1 LKKSKVRTTRR
12 RPART
17 RRKRST
23 VAELIRSVAQRLK
36 RAKLVFAH
44 GTSDPVA
51 EAAFLVGETLGIH
64 PDHVDARAGMAVTAV
79 QEKKISALVER
90 RIRTRKPAAYLLNR
104 IYMRGVPFTI
114 DERAIVPRSYLGEIL
129 DSETFA
135 GESFSLLPDALS
147 IRSVLDLC
155 TGSGCLAILA
165 ALRFPKAKVDA
176 VELSKDAI
184 EVARRNVADHRLKKR
199 VRLLR
204 GDLFA
209 PTKGARYD
217 LIISNPP
224 YVDREGMAALPPEC
238 RHEPRLAFDGGRDG
252 LSVVRR
258 ILDEAGRHLTAN
270 GGLLCEIGRGR
281 ALIERAYPDKRFLWL
296 DTEESE
302 AEVFWLDAD
311 QLR

>member
-1 LKKSKVRTTRR
+1 LKKRK
-12 RPART
+12 ARAP
-17 RRKRST
+17 RRKPAPSRPKRPT
-23 VAELIRSVAQRLK
+23 VAELIRATARRLK
-36 RAKLVFAH
+36 EAKLIFAH

-64 PDHVDARAGMAVTAV
+64 PDHIDARAGMAVTAA
-79 QEKKISALVER
+79 QEKKIAALAER
-90 RIRTRKPAAYLLNR
+90 RIRTRKPAAYLLKR

-114 DERAIVPRSYLGEIL
+114 DERAIVPRSYIGEIL

-135 GESFSLLPDALS
+135 GESFSLLPDADS
-147 IRSVLDLC
+147 IGNVLDLC

-184 EVARRNVADHRLKKR
+184 EVARKNVADHRLKKR

-209 PTKGARYD
+209 PLKGARYD

-224 YVDREGMAALPPEC
+224 YVDDKGMAALPPEC
-238 RHEPRLAFDGGRDG
+238 RHEPQLAFDGGRDG

-258 ILDEAGRHLTAN
+258 ILDEAGRHLNAN

-281 ALIERAYPDKRFLWL
+281 ALIERAYPDVRFLWL

-302 AEVFWLDAD
+302 GEVFWLDAN

>member
-1 LKKSKVRTTRR
+1 LKKRKARTLRKTPVVSRPR
-12 RPART
+12 RP
-17 RRKRST
+17 T
-23 VAELIRSVAQRLK
+23 VAELIRSTARRLK
-36 RAKLVFAH
+36 QAKLVFAH
-44 GTSDPVA
+44 GTSDPIV

-64 PDHVDARAGMAVTAV
+64 PDHIDARAGMAVTAA
-79 QEKKISALVER
+79 QEKKIVALTDR

-129 DSETFA
+129 DSETFV
-135 GESFSLLPDALS
+135 GESFSLLPDADS

-165 ALRFPKAKVDA
+165 AMRFPKAKVDA

-184 EVARRNVADHRLKKR
+184 EVARKNVADHSLKKR
-199 VRLLR
+199 IRLRR

-209 PTKGARYD
+209 PLKAARYD

-224 YVDREGMAALPPEC
+224 YVDDEGMAALPPEC

-302 AEVFWLDAD
+302 GEVFWLDAD